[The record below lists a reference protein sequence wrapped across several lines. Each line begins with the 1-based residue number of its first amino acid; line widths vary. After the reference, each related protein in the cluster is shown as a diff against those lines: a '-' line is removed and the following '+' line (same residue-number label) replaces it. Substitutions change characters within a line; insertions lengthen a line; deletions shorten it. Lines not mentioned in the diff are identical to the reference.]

1 MISVSTTKIKICGLR
16 RLEDM
21 EYVNNYKPD
30 YVGFVFAK
38 SKRQVTW
45 ELAEKLRNAL
55 ESNIIRVGVF
65 VNQPVEWVADL
76 VNRDI
81 IQYAQLHGDEDHE
94 YIKELR
100 SIISNNVIGADYSR
114 KTGIIKAVCV
124 KDELD
129 IDRANSYDCDYI
141 LLDTFSVE
149 CEGGNGKT
157 FDWSMI
163 KKMNKPF
170 FLAGGINESNVLQ
183 AINTVKPYGVDA
195 SSGLETDGY
204 KDEGK
209 IKDFVEKIRSDTME

>member
-1 MISVSTTKIKICGLR
+1 MSTTKIKICGLR
-16 RLEDM
+16 RLEDVK
-21 EYVNNYKPD
+21 YVNNYKPD

-38 SKRQVTW
+38 SKRQVTK
-45 ELAEKLRNAL
+45 ELAEKLKNAL
-55 ESNIIRVGVF
+55 APGIIPVGVF

-81 IQYAQLHGDEDHE
+81 IQCAQLHGDEDDE
-94 YIKELR
+94 YIAKLR
-100 SIISNNVIGADYSR
+100 ALISKKDIVSTPDR
-114 KTGIIKAVCV
+114 ERGIIKAVRV
-124 KDELD
+124 KELAD
-129 IDRANSYDCDYI
+129 IERANLYDCDYI

-183 AINTVKPYGVDA
+183 AIEYVKPYAVDA

-204 KDEGK
+204 KDEMK
-209 IKDFVEKIRSDTME
+209 IKRFVEKIRIA

>member
-1 MISVSTTKIKICGLR
+1 MSTTKIKICGLR
-16 RLEDM
+16 RLEDV

-38 SKRQVTW
+38 SKRQVTE
-45 ELAEKLRNAL
+45 ELEEELSNTL
-55 ESNIIRVGVF
+55 EPNIIRVGVF

-100 SIISNNVIGADYSR
+100 SIISNNVIDADYNR
-114 KTGIIKAVCV
+114 KTGIIKAVRV

-183 AINTVKPYGVDA
+183 AIQTVKPYGVDA

-209 IKDFVEKIRSDTME
+209 IKDFVEKIRKYTME

>member
-1 MISVSTTKIKICGLR
+1 MTSLSTTKIKICGLR
-16 RLEDM
+16 RLEDV

-38 SKRQVTW
+38 SKRQITR
-45 ELAEKLRNAL
+45 ELAEELRNAL
-55 ESNIIRVGVF
+55 VPNIIRVGVF

-76 VNRDI
+76 VNSDI
-81 IQYAQLHGDEDHE
+81 IGYAQLHGDEGHE

-100 SIISNNVIGADYSR
+100 SSISNNVIGANSNR
-114 KTGIIKAVCV
+114 RTGIIKAVRV
-124 KDELD
+124 NDESD
-129 IDRANSYDCDYI
+129 IDKANSYDCDYI

-157 FDWSMI
+157 FDWGMI

-183 AINTVKPYGVDA
+183 AIHSVKPYGVDA
-195 SSGLETDGY
+195 SSGLEKDGY
-204 KDEGK
+204 KDEEK
-209 IKDFVEKIRSDTME
+209 IKDFVEKIRSYTME

>member
-1 MISVSTTKIKICGLR
+1 MSTTKIKICGLR
-16 RLEDM
+16 RLEDV

-38 SKRQVTW
+38 SKRQVTKEVAE
-45 ELAEKLRNAL
+45 ELKGAL
-55 ESNIIRVGVF
+55 DPTIIRVGVF
-65 VNQPVEWVADL
+65 VNQSVEWVADL
-76 VNRDI
+76 INRDI

-100 SIISNNVIGADYSR
+100 SSISNNIIDADYSR
-114 KTGIIKAVCV
+114 RTGIVKAVRV

-129 IDRANSYDCDYI
+129 IDRANSYDCDYV
-141 LLDTFSVE
+141 LLDTFSME

-183 AINTVKPYGVDA
+183 AIQTVKPYGVDA

-204 KDEGK
+204 KDVDK
-209 IKDFVEKIRSDTME
+209 VKNFVEKIRKYTME

>member
-1 MISVSTTKIKICGLR
+1 MTFLSTTKIKICGLR
-16 RLEDM
+16 RLEDV

-30 YVGFVFAK
+30 YIGFVFAK
-38 SKRQVTW
+38 SKRQVTE
-45 ELAEKLRNAL
+45 ELAGKLKSTL
-55 ESNIIRVGVF
+55 EPTIIRVGVF
-65 VNQPVEWVADL
+65 VNQPVDWVADL
-76 VNRDI
+76 INRDI
-81 IQYAQLHGDEDHE
+81 IQYAQLHGGEDHE

-100 SIISNNVIGADYSR
+100 SSISNNGIGEDYNR
-114 KTGIIKAVCV
+114 KTGIIKAVRV
-124 KDELD
+124 KEELD

-141 LLDTFSVE
+141 LLDTYSVE

-183 AINTVKPYGVDA
+183 AIYTVKPYGVDV

-204 KDEGK
+204 KDEWK

>member
-1 MISVSTTKIKICGLR
+1 MSTTKIKICGLR
-16 RLEDM
+16 RLEDVG
-21 EYVNNYKPD
+21 YVNNYKPD

-45 ELAEKLRNAL
+45 ELAEELKNAL
-55 ESNIIRVGVF
+55 DPNIIRVGVF

-81 IQYAQLHGDEDHE
+81 IHYAQLHGDEDHA

-100 SIISNNVIGADYSR
+100 SSISNNV
-114 KTGIIKAVCV
+114 TGIIKAVRV
-124 KDELD
+124 KEELD
-129 IDRANSYDCDYI
+129 IVKANSYDCDYI

-183 AINTVKPYGVDA
+183 AIHTVKPYGVDA

-204 KDEGK
+204 KDEVK
-209 IKDFVEKIRSDTME
+209 I

>member
-1 MISVSTTKIKICGLR
+1 MICLLTTKIKVCGLR
-16 RLEDM
+16 RLEDVG
-21 EYVNNYKPD
+21 YVNNYKPD

-38 SKRQVTW
+38 SKRQITW
-45 ELAEKLRNAL
+45 ELAEELKNAID
-55 ESNIIRVGVF
+55 SNIIRVGVF

-81 IQYAQLHGDEDHE
+81 IHYAQLHGDEDHE

-100 SIISNNVIGADYSR
+100 SSISNNVIGGDYNR
-114 KTGIIKAVCV
+114 KSGIIKAVRV
-124 KDELD
+124 KEELD
-129 IDRANSYDCDYI
+129 IDKANSYDCDYI

-183 AINTVKPYGVDA
+183 AIHTVKPYGVDA

-204 KDEGK
+204 KDEVK

>member
-1 MISVSTTKIKICGLR
+1 MSYLSTTKIKICGLR
-16 RLEDM
+16 RLEDV

-38 SKRQVTW
+38 SKRQVTKEVAE
-45 ELAEKLRNAL
+45 ELKGAL
-55 ESNIIRVGVF
+55 DPTIIRVGVF
-65 VNQPVEWVADL
+65 VNQSVEWVADL
-76 VNRDI
+76 INRDI

-100 SIISNNVIGADYSR
+100 SSISNNIIDADYSR
-114 KTGIIKAVCV
+114 RTGIVKAVRV

-129 IDRANSYDCDYI
+129 IDRANSYDCDYV
-141 LLDTFSVE
+141 LLDTFSME

-183 AINTVKPYGVDA
+183 AIQTVKPYGVDA

-204 KDEGK
+204 KDVDK
-209 IKDFVEKIRSDTME
+209 VKNFVEKIRKYTME

>member
-1 MISVSTTKIKICGLR
+1 MTYLSTTKIKICGLR
-16 RLEDM
+16 RLEDV

-38 SKRQVTW
+38 SKRQITW
-45 ELAEKLRNAL
+45 ELAEELRNAL
-55 ESNIIRVGVF
+55 EPYIIRVGVF
-65 VNQPVEWVADL
+65 VNQPVEWVAGL
-76 VNRDI
+76 VNNDI
-81 IQYAQLHGDEDHE
+81 IQYAQLHGDEGHE

-100 SIISNNVIGADYSR
+100 SSISNNVIGADSNR
-114 KTGIIKAVCV
+114 RIGIIKAVRV
-124 KDELD
+124 KEESD
-129 IDRANSYDCDYI
+129 IDKANSYDCDYI

-183 AINTVKPYGVDA
+183 AIHTVRPYGVDT

-204 KDEGK
+204 KDEEK
-209 IKDFVEKIRSDTME
+209 IKNFIEKIQSYTME

>member
-1 MISVSTTKIKICGLR
+1 MSTTKIKICGLR
-16 RLEDM
+16 RLEDV

-38 SKRQVTW
+38 SKRQVTR
-45 ELAEKLRNAL
+45 ELAEELRNAL
-55 ESNIIRVGVF
+55 EPNIIRVGVF
-65 VNQPVEWVADL
+65 VNQPVEWVAGL
-76 VNRDI
+76 VNNDI
-81 IQYAQLHGDEDHE
+81 IQYAQLHGDESHE

-100 SIISNNVIGADYSR
+100 SSISKNIIGADSNR
-114 KTGIIKAVCV
+114 RTGIIKAVRV
-124 KDELD
+124 KEESD
-129 IDRANSYDCDYI
+129 IDKANSYDCDYI

-183 AINTVKPYGVDA
+183 AIHTVRPYGVDA
-195 SSGLETDGY
+195 SSGLEKYGY
-204 KDEGK
+204 KDEEK
-209 IKDFVEKIRSDTME
+209 IKNFVEKIQSYTMELL

>member
-1 MISVSTTKIKICGLR
+1 MSTTKIKICGLR
-16 RLEDM
+16 RLEDV

-38 SKRQVTW
+38 SKRQITW
-45 ELAEKLRNAL
+45 ELAEELRNAL
-55 ESNIIRVGVF
+55 EPYIIRVGVF
-65 VNQPVEWVADL
+65 VNQPVEWVAGL
-76 VNRDI
+76 VNNDI
-81 IQYAQLHGDEDHE
+81 IQYVQLHGDEGHE

-100 SIISNNVIGADYSR
+100 SSISNNVIGADSNR
-114 KTGIIKAVCV
+114 RIGIIKAVRV
-124 KDELD
+124 KEESDFD
-129 IDRANSYDCDYI
+129 KANSYDCDYI

-183 AINTVKPYGVDA
+183 AIHTVRPYGVDA

-204 KDEGK
+204 KDEEK
-209 IKDFVEKIRSDTME
+209 IKNFVEKIQSYTME